1 MEDCRVVLTVKD
13 GKVSMEGG
21 RISMVGLT
29 GLCGVLQVLTGTRA
43 LALGM
48 DLDDVKDNM
57 LDVHLAAMRAVEEQQ
72 EKGNG
77 N

>member
-13 GKVSMEGG
+13 GKVSMEGE
-21 RISMVGLT
+21 RISMVDLA

-43 LALGM
+43 MALGM
-48 DLDDVKDNM
+48 DLDDMKDNM
-57 LDVHLAAMRAVEEQQ
+57 LGVHLDAMRTIEKQQ
-72 EKGNG
+72 EKGEG